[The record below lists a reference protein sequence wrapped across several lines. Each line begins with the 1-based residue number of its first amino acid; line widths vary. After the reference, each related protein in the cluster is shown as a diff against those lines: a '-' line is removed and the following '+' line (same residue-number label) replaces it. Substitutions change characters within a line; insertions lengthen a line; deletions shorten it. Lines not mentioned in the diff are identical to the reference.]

1 MRAVR
6 HLRQLVATALFAMP
20 VAACVEVT
28 GPGTVIIDEPDRC
41 AARVV
46 YIPSTVSASLSGYDC
61 LTADETQS
69 YVDYYEL
76 RVHETTWVDLY
87 LESFDFD
94 AYLMIF
100 DEWDELIAEDDD
112 SGDSTD
118 AWVTVKLPPGR
129 YFIAATSFD
138 GGETGNYKLFVE

>member
-6 HLRQLVATALFAMP
+6 QLATALALTLP
-20 VAACVEVT
+20 LAACVEVT
-28 GPGTVIIDEPDRC
+28 GPETVIVEDRC
-41 AARVV
+41 AARSV
-46 YIPSTVSASLSGYDC
+46 YLPSSVSASLTGYDC
-61 LTADETQS
+61 LTADGTES
-69 YVDYYEL
+69 FVDYYEL
-76 RVHETTWVDLY
+76 RVHESTWVDLY
-87 LESFDFD
+87 LESYDFD

-112 SGDSTD
+112 GGESTD

-138 GGETGNYKLFVE
+138 AGETGAYTLFVE